1 MLTTS
6 TKYHR
11 LREIV
16 RKLDGA
22 IALSTLK
29 RFCDERKIEF
39 STSAGGGVRY
49 LTDEQLAKLFPII
62 NKEVK

>member
-1 MLTTS
+1 MLTTIPR
-6 TKYHR
+6 YRR

-16 RKLDGA
+16 RELDGA

-29 RFCDERKIEF
+29 RYCDEKKIEF

-49 LTDEQLAKLFPII
+49 LTDEQFAKLFLTI
-62 NKEVK
+62 NKKVN